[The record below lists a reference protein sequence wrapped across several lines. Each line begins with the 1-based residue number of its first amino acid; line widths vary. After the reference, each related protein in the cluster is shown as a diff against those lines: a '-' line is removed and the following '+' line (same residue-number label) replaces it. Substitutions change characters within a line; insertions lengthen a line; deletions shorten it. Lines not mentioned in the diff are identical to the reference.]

1 MQIIETPVF
10 QFEEL
15 DDSAKEKARDWF
27 RSCRDESD
35 FWAILEDFGR
45 VADMLGISLDT
56 HQVTL
61 MGGGTRYDPNI
72 WYDVGYSQSD
82 FAAFDGSYRYRTGAA
97 NKVKDYAPT
106 DLALH
111 AVANDLQAIQKR
123 YAYAVTATIKH
134 SDYYGLQVE
143 AYRSNGHE
151 LTVEDHDRLKETFR
165 ALCRWLYNQLRT
177 EDEYQ
182 SADEQVDESIRANEY
197 TFTEDGKRFG

>member
-1 MQIIETPVF
+1 MQVIETPVYTF
-10 QFEEL
+10 DEL
-15 DDSAKEKARDWF
+15 SDEAKEKARDWF
-27 RSCRDESD
+27 RESRDESD
-35 FWAILEDFGR
+35 FWAVLEDFAQI
-45 VADMLGISLDT
+45 ADMLGITFDT
-56 HQVTL
+56 HSVTL
-61 MGGGTRYDPNI
+61 MSGKTRNDPNI
-72 WYDVGYSQSD
+72 YYSVGYCQSD
-82 FAAFDGSYRYRTGAA
+82 YAAFEGSYRYRKGGA
-97 NKVKDYAPT
+97 NKLKDYAPT

-197 TFTEDGKRFG
+197 TFTETGKRFG